1 MITKD
6 KAKEIAK
13 FITKPIEENLLNERI
28 RLNAY
33 YLDCIRLN
41 KVNEQSILLESYH
54 GVNFTGNAYALF
66 RKLVES
72 YPNFKCYIAIKN
84 TEDPMIKWLEKE
96 YKNKN
101 FSVVEY
107 ESKKYLK
114 LLATCKYLVNDTSYM
129 PYFCKRK
136 GQVYL
141 NTWHGTP
148 LKTLGKDIKKAG
160 FNDHK
165 NIQKNL
171 FSADKLAMPNRFTA
185 EKLIKSNDLDG
196 ILNAEIGIF
205 GNARVD
211 LTLNSNREAML
222 TKYNLVNDKKIV
234 LFAPTWKENGSVD
247 ESVKQLIEQ
256 TNLIQKALGSDYHV
270 YLKTHY
276 FVYEQMMKMDY
287 GNHMIPN
294 WVDTNEILSTVDLL
308 ITDYS
313 SIFFD
318 YLPLK
323 KPTHFFM
330 PDKAEYE
337 FERGMYLDLK
347 TLPGKISNNIEELVE
362 NIQVKENEYLIEY
375 KENIDKYLELY
386 CSQDNGGSVTNTLKF
401 MFSDLSGEKLF
412 KSTKKVVVFYGGGF
426 YNNGI
431 TNSIINLSKVFN
443 YDKYEFVIIE
453 NQLVNEE
460 KLQNMERLDK
470 RVHVITKFSYTN
482 RNIFDTISQNLL
494 YRQGFNSKFIIKS
507 HLKKYFSMDFK
518 RVFGNLNP
526 DVLIDYG
533 GYNKMFTALFAF
545 APVKVKAI
553 FLHANMFEEYHK
565 KINGVYK
572 HKWNLKVIF
581 SLYDQ
586 FDRIVSVSE
595 SVNEEN
601 QKNLAEFI
609 TNPLKKMISI
619 ENVIDG
625 GEIIKIAQEAHDK
638 NKHIQLYND
647 GNKVDFTIYNINE
660 VNKRNCNIKCVQS
673 PSKDDINFVSVGRL
687 SPEKNHS
694 NLIKAFKKVVE
705 KEKNSKL
712 FIIGNGPLYNDLN
725 KLIQQLNL
733 QENVFLLG
741 FIQTPF
747 IFIEQCDCFVL
758 ASNNEGQGMAIIEA
772 NVLGKPIIGTNV
784 SGINTVINK
793 ENGLLVENN
802 VESITNGLL
811 KFLKGEVPASKF
823 DYKKYNEKI
832 INKLEND
839 LLDL

>member
-66 RKLVES
+66 RKLIES
-72 YPNFKCYIAIKN
+72 YPNFKCYIAIKD
-84 TEDPMIKWLEKE
+84 TEDPMIKWLKNE
-96 YKNKN
+96 YKNKI

-136 GQVYL
+136 EQVYL

-148 LKTLGKDIKKAG
+148 LKTLGKDIKNAG

-196 ILNAEIGIF
+196 ILNAEIGMF

-222 TKYNLVNDKKIV
+222 TKYKLVKDKKIV
-234 LFAPTWKENGSVD
+234 LFAPTWKENDSVD

-256 TNLIQKALGSDYHV
+256 TDLIQKALGSDYHV

-276 FVYEQMMKMDY
+276 FVYEQMLKMDY

-318 YLPLK
+318 FLPLK
-323 KPTHFFM
+323 KPIHFFM

-337 FERGMYLDLK
+337 FERGMYLDLQ

-362 NIQVKENEYLIEY
+362 NIQVKENEYLNSY
-375 KENIDKYLELY
+375 KENIDNYLELY
-386 CSQDNGGSVTNTLKF
+386 CSQDNGKSVANTLRF
-401 MFSDLSGEKLF
+401 MFGEVSEEKLF
-412 KSTKKVVVFYGGGF
+412 KSSKKVVVFYGGGF

-431 TNSIINLSKVFN
+431 TNSIINLSKAFN

-460 KLQNMERLDK
+460 KLQNVKRLDK
-470 RVHVITKFSYTN
+470 RVHVITKFSDTN

-494 YRQGFNSKFIIKS
+494 YRQGFNSNFIIKK
-507 HLKKYFSMDFK
+507 HIKRYFELDFK
-518 RVFGNLNP
+518 RIFGNLKP
-526 DVLIDYG
+526 DILIDYG

-553 FLHANMFEEYHK
+553 YLHANMFEEYNK

-595 SVNEEN
+595 TANEEN
-601 QKNLAEFI
+601 KNNLSGYI
-609 TNPLKKMISI
+609 TNSDNKMIFI
-619 ENVIDG
+619 GNIIDG
-625 GEIIKIAQEAHDK
+625 DEILKTAQESQDLK
-638 NKHIQLYND
+638 KHIQLYKEGHKLD
-647 GNKVDFTIYNINE
+647 YTLYDIEE
-660 VNKRNCNIKCVQS
+660 VNAYSCNLKCVQS
-673 PSKDDINFVSVGRL
+673 PHDNDFNFVSVGRL
-687 SPEKNHS
+687 SPEKNHYS
-694 NLIKAFKKVVE
+694 LIKAFKKVVE
-705 KEKNSKL
+705 KEEKSKL
-712 FIIGNGPLYNDLN
+712 FIIGDGPQYSQLYS
-725 KLIQQLNL
+725 LIQRLNL

-741 FIQTPF
+741 FIQNPF
-747 IFIEQCDCFVL
+747 IFVEQCDCFVL
-758 ASNNEGQGMAIIEA
+758 ASNNEGQGMAILEA

-784 SGINTVINK
+784 SGINTVINN

-802 VESITNGLL
+802 IESIANG
-811 KFLKGEVPASKF
+811 
-823 DYKKYNEKI
+823 
-832 INKLEND
+832 
-839 LLDL
+839 

>member
-1 MITKD
+1 
-6 KAKEIAK
+6 
-13 FITKPIEENLLNERI
+13 
-28 RLNAY
+28 
-33 YLDCIRLN
+33 
-41 KVNEQSILLESYH
+41 
-54 GVNFTGNAYALF
+54 
-66 RKLVES
+66 
-72 YPNFKCYIAIKN
+72 
-84 TEDPMIKWLEKE
+84 
-96 YKNKN
+96 
-101 FSVVEY
+101 
-107 ESKKYLK
+107 
-114 LLATCKYLVNDTSYM
+114 
-129 PYFCKRK
+129 
-136 GQVYL
+136 
-141 NTWHGTP
+141 
-148 LKTLGKDIKKAG
+148 
-160 FNDHK
+160 
-165 NIQKNL
+165 
-171 FSADKLAMPNRFTA
+171 
-185 EKLIKSNDLDG
+185 
-196 ILNAEIGIF
+196 
-205 GNARVD
+205 
-211 LTLNSNREAML
+211 
-222 TKYNLVNDKKIV
+222 
-234 LFAPTWKENGSVD
+234 
-247 ESVKQLIEQ
+247 
-256 TNLIQKALGSDYHV
+256 
-270 YLKTHY
+270 
-276 FVYEQMMKMDY
+276 
-287 GNHMIPN
+287 
-294 WVDTNEILSTVDLL
+294 
-308 ITDYS
+308 
-313 SIFFD
+313 
-318 YLPLK
+318 
-323 KPTHFFM
+323 
-330 PDKAEYE
+330 
-337 FERGMYLDLK
+337 
-347 TLPGKISNNIEELVE
+347 
-362 NIQVKENEYLIEY
+362 
-375 KENIDKYLELY
+375 
-386 CSQDNGGSVTNTLKF
+386 
-401 MFSDLSGEKLF
+401 
-412 KSTKKVVVFYGGGF
+412 
-426 YNNGI
+426 
-431 TNSIINLSKVFN
+431 
-443 YDKYEFVIIE
+443 YEFVIIE

-460 KLQNMERLDK
+460 KLQNMKRLDE

-507 HLKKYFSMDFK
+507 HLKKYFAIDFI

-625 GEIIKIAQEAHDK
+625 GEIIKTAQEAHNK

-647 GNKVDFTIYNINE
+647 GSKVDYTIYNINK

-687 SPEKNHS
+687 SPEKNHH

-747 IFIEQCDCFVL
+747 MFIEQCDCFVL
-758 ASNNEGQGMAIIEA
+758 VSNNEGQGMAILEA

-802 VESITNGLL
+802 VESIANGLL
-811 KFLKGEVPASKF
+811 MFLNGEVPSSKF

-832 INKLEND
+832 INKLENE
-839 LLDL
+839 LLNL